1 MKHTFTNTPRPSL
14 TRSAHKKAKPV
25 EEPEEIELYFLRAH
39 THGLLRRYLYSS
51 FQPCRVGSVL
61 RDPVGRGWVSSR
73 PICTFEDAML
83 FVFDM
88 EKCIKSLPSLDR
100 DILTRTVLQEYTQT
114 EAAVLL
120 GMSARAMSYKFS
132 AAMDRLTRKLIE
144 AELLI
149 LPSAA

>member
-1 MKHTFTNTPRPSL
+1 LF
-14 TRSAHKKAKPV
+14 
-25 EEPEEIELYFLRAH
+25 FLRAH

-51 FQPCRVGSVL
+51 FQPCRIGSTL

-100 DILTRTVLQEYTQT
+100 DILTRVVLQEYTQS
-114 EAAVLL
+114 EAAALL
-120 GMSARAMSYKFS
+120 GMSARTMSNKFP
-132 AAMDRLTRKLIE
+132 AAMDSLTRKLIE

-149 LPSAA
+149 LPDAA

>member
-1 MKHTFTNTPRPSL
+1 MKYLSSSTPKPSRPRPARR
-14 TRSAHKKAKPV
+14 TAATQD
-25 EEPEEIELYFLRAH
+25 EPKGIELFFLRAH

-51 FQPCRVGSVL
+51 FQPCRIGSTL

-100 DILTRTVLQEYTQT
+100 DILTRVVLQEYTQS
-114 EAAVLL
+114 EAAALL
-120 GMSARAMSYKFS
+120 GMSARTMSNKFP
-132 AAMDRLTRKLIE
+132 AAMDSLTRKLIE

-149 LPSAA
+149 LPDAA